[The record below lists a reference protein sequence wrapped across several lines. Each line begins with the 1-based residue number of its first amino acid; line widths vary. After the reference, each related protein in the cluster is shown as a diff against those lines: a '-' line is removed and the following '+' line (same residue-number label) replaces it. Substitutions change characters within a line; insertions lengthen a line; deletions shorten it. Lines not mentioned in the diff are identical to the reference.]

1 MFELIDPCIE
11 VRCNWLRQFG
21 AEAIGFELDA
31 KGEVQVA
38 ENHEVRVP
46 KPSTG
51 TDRSVV
57 EGLVM
62 RLERRGRIGR
72 LCI

>member
-57 EGLVM
+57 VLKV
-62 RLERRGRIGR
+62 L
-72 LCI
+72 